1 MMYEYFFHYQNTM
14 STIMISDI
22 ISKLNHERLKSKS
35 TNSIKNKAKIS
46 TIDDILLYLWM
57 DFNQ

>member
-1 MMYEYFFHYQNTM
+1 
-14 STIMISDI
+14 MISDI

-35 TNSIKNKAKIS
+35 TKSMKNKAKIS